1 MTNNQTTLILTN
13 ATLIDCVKMEPVVDT
28 SVVIENGLISEV
40 MRGSPRNSEG
50 IRVIDLAGAYLLPG
64 LWDVHVHP
72 EYPPIPNQTV
82 PEQTLRFGSLLTQA
96 LSAGITGVR
105 CAGTA
110 YAMDIALKKAV
121 EEKQFLGP
129 RIVAGG
135 EFLTTTGGH
144 YINSNQTRQCD
155 GPYGFVKAIRE
166 QIMAGADQIMLN
178 LTGGITGPIW
188 DRHADSFLLL
198 EEMEAAF
205 AICRQRGY
213 KVIAHATT
221 PEAVKTAIRLGAHSI
236 EHGYMMDDE
245 CIDLFVEYGT
255 WYVPTLAIS
264 HLTPDRATTTQEK
277 DWLERRNLPLETIK
291 RANDAAKEHGH
302 WFSRALN
309 AGVKMALGSDR
320 QPLHQTTF
328 LEMGMWIKAGATPE
342 NTILAATRNA
352 AEICGFGDKLGTIEP
367 GKFADLIVVG
377 NNPLEQIESL
387 RDLRL
392 VLKNGV
398 VITDNLL

>member
-1 MTNNQTTLILTN
+1 MPNNETTLILTN
-13 ATLIDCVKMEPVVDT
+13 ATLIDCVKMEPVVDS
-28 SVVIENGLISEV
+28 SVVIKNGLISEIIS
-40 MRGSPRNSEG
+40 GSSFNTEG

-72 EYPPIPNQTV
+72 EYPPIPDQTV
-82 PEQTLRFGSLLTQA
+82 PEQTLRFGWLLTQA
-96 LSAGITGVR
+96 LTRAGITGVR

-110 YAMDIALKKAV
+110 HAIDVALKNAV
-121 EEKQFLGP
+121 EKRQFLGP

-144 YINSNQTRQCD
+144 YLKSNQTKQCD

-166 QIMAGADQIMLN
+166 QIMAGADQIKLN
-178 LTGGITGPIW
+178 LTGGITGPGW

-221 PEAVKTAIRLGAHSI
+221 PEAVKMAIRLGAHSI

-245 CIDLFVEYGT
+245 CIDLFIEYGT

-264 HLTPDRATTTQEK
+264 HLTPDRATTPQEK
-277 DWLERRNLPLETIK
+277 DWLEQRNLPLETIE
-291 RANDAAKEHGH
+291 RANDAAKEHGY
-302 WFSRALN
+302 WFSRAIN

-320 QPLHQTTF
+320 QPLHQTTL

-342 NTILAATRNA
+342 KTILAATRNA
-352 AEICGFGDKLGTIEP
+352 AELCGFGDQLGTVES
-367 GKFADLIVVG
+367 GKLADLIVVG

-392 VLKNGV
+392 VLKEGV
-398 VITDNLL
+398 VITDNR